1 MAKVLVEYVR
11 LDRAGE
17 RERESSVLIG
27 LAGEPET
34 LSEIGD
40 TPVLTAGA
48 PAWGK
53 DGGLIVPFGYAR
65 ITVLL
70 GAVLSGWGG
79 TNPDPTKGVRIVAG
93 GREILVQLKPGEKL
107 AFVEAPAE
115 QEVGG
120 ARADLQAAGNAALSD
135 LATAAAGPGL
145 KILPP
150 TLRPAEVE
158 PVTGVFAA
166 DGQSA
171 PFAAELGRPINVS
184 LTPADDA
191 WDGSVRLLRK
201 LPGAESFQPL
211 TMLGEPWA
219 LFTGAI
225 SEPVWEETEA
235 GCSFVL
241 ACEHIAG
248 SISYRISQ

>member
-17 RERESSVLIG
+17 RERESSVLLG

-53 DGGLIVPFGYAR
+53 EGGVIVPAGYAR
-65 ITVLL
+65 LTVLL
-70 GAVLSGWGG
+70 GAVLCSWGG
-79 TNPDPTKGVRIVAG
+79 TTPDPAKGVRIVAG
-93 GREILVQLKPGEKL
+93 GREILVQLKQGEKL
-107 AFVEAPAE
+107 GFIEAPAE

-120 ARADLQAAGNAALSD
+120 ARADLQAAGNASLND
-135 LATAAAGPGL
+135 LAAAAAGPGL

-150 TLRPAEVE
+150 TLQPAQVA
-158 PVTGVFAA
+158 PIAGVFAA
-166 DGQSA
+166 SGQSA
-171 PFAAELGRPINVS
+171 SFAAELGRPINVS
-184 LTPADDA
+184 LLPDEA

-201 LPGAESFQPL
+201 LPGAEAFQPL

-219 LFTGAI
+219 VFTGAI

-235 GCSFVL
+235 GCTFVL
-241 ACEHIAG
+241 EGDLVAG
-248 SISYRISQ
+248 SIAYRISQ

>member
-17 RERESSVLIG
+17 RERESSVLLG

-40 TPVLTAGA
+40 TAVLTAGA

-53 DGGLIVPFGYAR
+53 EGGLIVPSGYAR

-70 GAVLSGWGG
+70 GAVQCSWGG
-79 TNPDPTKGVRIVAG
+79 TAPDPTKGVRIVAG
-93 GREILVQLKPGEKL
+93 GREILVQLKQGEKL
-107 AFVEAPAE
+107 GFIEAPAE

-120 ARADLQAAGNAALSD
+120 ARADLQAAGNAALND

-158 PVTGVFAA
+158 PITSTFAA
-166 DGQSA
+166 SGQSA

-201 LPGAESFQPL
+201 LPDAEHYQPL

-219 LFTGAI
+219 VFTGAI

-235 GCSFVL
+235 GCTFVL
-241 ACEHIAG
+241 ECDHVAG
-248 SISYRISQ
+248 SIAYRISQ